1 MSLVEFI
8 SKWQTLIGAVLGGIF
23 ALATALVVALTM
35 RRREEVA
42 SGMVVVADLAA
53 VRIAAEALNTV
64 AKQEKIKEKQF
75 PLWFSDKL
83 VSSHPKLSTLFEA
96 SIARL
101 MPTDVYLA
109 AHLTLFQRVYSEI
122 EMMINKLSQDYD
134 HFHEHGKTLRPKKH
148 MLADYILISGHYNTA
163 IEHAKCAED
172 IITKIIL
179 SRIST
184 WHRIRRSFCMSQ
196 KEKECENILKKG
208 DS

>member
-1 MSLVEFI
+1 MSWLEFI
-8 SKWQTLIGAVLGGIF
+8 FKWQTLIGAVLGGIF
-23 ALATALVVALTM
+23 ALAAAFVVALTM

-53 VRIAAEALNTV
+53 VRIAAEALNSV
-64 AKQEKIKEKQF
+64 AKQEKVKEEEF

-96 SIARL
+96 SVARL
-101 MPTDVYLA
+101 MPLDVYLA
-109 AHLTLFQRVYSEI
+109 AHLSLFQRIYSEI
-122 EMMINKLSQDYD
+122 EIMINKLSQDYN
-134 HFHEHGKTLRPKKH
+134 HFHEHKRTLRPKDH
-148 MLADYILISGHYNTA
+148 MLADYRLISRHFSKA

-179 SRIST
+179 SNFST
-184 WHRIRRSFCMSQ
+184 WHKIRRNFCMSQ
-196 KEKECENILKKG
+196 KEKECKNILEKG